1 MLAKLVTNHPIN
13 NNTVIF
19 VENSLFVAGIRTIL
33 EFNQI
38 NAIKFNIEEN
48 VLIQEVSNSVLITQV
63 SGEEMVKEAKRI
75 MLHDDSTK
83 IITIKNTLDFYEID
97 RLLNVGVKGICL
109 TDVDEAYLVNTVKQV
124 QGGQFMVDNRFTNEL
139 IKEYRFLKEN
149 SIHFMPPDD
158 KYIKEL
164 LTNREFEILHLLVK
178 GFSNIQIGKELFIS
192 NKTVKN
198 HVANILMK
206 LDVQDRLNAVI
217 KVIKNN
223 WISIKQEVN

>member
-1 MLAKLVTNHPIN
+1 MLAKLVPNHPRN

-33 EFNQI
+33 EFNRI
-38 NAIKFNIEEN
+38 NAIKINLEDSFSF
-48 VLIQEVSNSVLITQV
+48 QEVSNSILITQV
-63 SGEEMVKEAKRI
+63 SGEEMVKYARNI
-75 MLHDDSTK
+75 MLHDDSSK
-83 IITIKNTLDFYEID
+83 IITIKNSLDFYEID
-97 RLLNVGVKGICL
+97 RLLKVGVKGICL
-109 TDVDEAYLVNTVKQV
+109 TDVDEAYLVNTVKLV

-139 IKEYRFLKEN
+139 IKEYKFLKDN
-149 SIHFMPPDD
+149 SIHFMPPNDS
-158 KYIKEL
+158 YIKEL
-164 LTNREFEILHLLVK
+164 LTNREYEILHLLVK

-206 LDVQDRLNAVI
+206 LDVPDRLNAVI

-223 WISIKQEVN
+223 WISIKQ